1 MASTSECINTIRC
14 FAADVVQ
21 NAKSGHPGAPMGLAP
36 TAHILFSKYLRFNP
50 KNDKW
55 PNRDRFFL
63 SNGHASALLYL
74 MMHLA
79 GNPFWTLDVLKTFRR
94 LESPAAG
101 HPEGHYPGIETST
114 GPLGQGFANG
124 VGAAIAEAHL
134 EQRFNRDGFNLINNY
149 TYVFC
154 GDGCL
159 HEGITAEAASL
170 AGHLGLGKL
179 IVLYDDNH
187 VTIDGSTELA
197 WTEDVIGRFKA
208 YGWHTQKI
216 TKGDNDVDAIDRAI
230 SEAKS
235 VKDKPSFIQVTT
247 TIGYGSDKQGTCK
260 VHGTPLGEED
270 VANVKRKFGMDPEEK
285 FVLPDSVRQVYDMT
299 EKGEKYESEWND
311 LVERYTKKYPTEAA
325 EFKRR
330 FDGTLPEGWDK
341 DLPTFSQKDDP
352 VATRISSGKILN
364 HFAEK
369 IPEIFG
375 GSADLNPSCYTYL
388 KFDKDFQK
396 GSYDQRN
403 VRFGVREHSMAAICN
418 GISSYGGIIPFC
430 STFLNFIGYA
440 LGAVVLS
447 AMTGHQVLYIFTHDS
462 IFLGEDGPTHQPI
475 EKAAICRAMPNLHF
489 WRPADGNETVAAY
502 VSAIRS
508 RQNPTAFSLS
518 RQNLPHLRGS
528 STEKALRGGY
538 IIKPE
543 SEGDKPDLI
552 LVSTGSET
560 HICVEA
566 AQKSDLKI
574 RVVSLPC
581 WELFDEQPLDY
592 RTRIFPDDVPVLSV
606 EAGVTMGWSKYAHSS
621 IGIDRF
627 GLSGSVSDLQ
637 KHFKLTPDDIV
648 HRSKEFADQHKQ
660 RTVQSKLLQ

>member
-14 FAADVVQ
+14 FAADMVQ

-63 SNGHASALLYL
+63 SNGHACALLYL

-79 GNPFWTLDVLKTFRR
+79 GNPFWTLDVLKKFRR

-101 HPEGHYPGIETST
+101 HPEGHYPGVETST

-134 EQRFNRDGFNLINNY
+134 EQRFNREGFNLIDNY
-149 TYVFC
+149 TYVIC

-159 HEGITAEAASL
+159 HEGISAEAASL

-187 VTIDGSTELA
+187 VTIDGGTDLA
-197 WTEDVIGRFKA
+197 WSEDVIGRFNA

-216 TKGDNDVDAIDRAI
+216 TKGDNDVDGIDRAI

-247 TIGYGSDKQGTCK
+247 TIGFGSDKQGTCK
-260 VHGTPLGEED
+260 VHGSPLGDDD
-270 VANVKRKFGMDPEEK
+270 VANVKRKFGRDPEEK
-285 FVLPDSVRQVYDMT
+285 FVLSGSVRQVYDMT

-341 DLPTFSQKDDP
+341 DLPTFSHKDDP

-369 IPEIFG
+369 MPEIFG
-375 GSADLNPSCYTYL
+375 GSADLNPSCFTYL

-403 VRFGVREHSMAAICN
+403 VRFGVREHAMASICN

-430 STFLNFIGYA
+430 STFLNFMGYA

-502 VSAIRS
+502 VSALRS
-508 RQNPTAFSLS
+508 RQNPTVFSLS
-518 RQNLPHLRGS
+518 RQSVPHLEGS

-538 IIKPE
+538 IILQE
-543 SEGDKPDLI
+543 EGDKPDII

-560 HICVEA
+560 HICIEA
-566 AQKSDLKI
+566 AQKSHLKI

-592 RTRIFPDDVPVLSV
+592 RRRIFPDDVPVLSV

-627 GLSGSVSDLQ
+627 GLSGSVPDLQ
-637 KHFKLTPDDIV
+637 KHFKFTPDDIV
-648 HRSKEFADQHKQ
+648 KRSKEFADQYKQ
-660 RTVQSKLLQ
+660 RTVQSKILQE